1 MVVTPAPCLAVVYG
15 AGAAG
20 IGYMNCGRSS
30 SDSDSRIT
38 EEVER
43 HLRRI
48 HLLESSS
55 KNYTSYTNENDKVE
69 RNESD
74 LELDFDALGSQSS
87 RFIVSSKSEV
97 NDDYEQKLID
107 LKESRNRLRQKT
119 KQLLKQYR
127 HKRSLLERKDQQLT
141 AQRAGLIRLQTLH
154 QSVESN
160 HYIVIHHL
168 GQQII
173 QTARLVSTLW
183 PEKRGHYT

>member
-1 MVVTPAPCLAVVYG
+1 MKMIKLNEMRVTWNWIL
-15 AGAAG
+15 
-20 IGYMNCGRSS
+20 M
-30 SDSDSRIT
+30 
-38 EEVER
+38 
-43 HLRRI
+43 
-48 HLLESSS
+48 LLEA
-55 KNYTSYTNENDKVE
+55 NH
-69 RNESD
+69 
-74 LELDFDALGSQSS
+74 LDYCVL
-87 RFIVSSKSEV
+87 KSEV

-107 LKESRNRLRQKT
+107 LKESRNRLKQKT

-183 PEKRGHYT
+183 PEKEDITHEFTSIVTLYFA